1 MKIENNQIVVEES
14 DLPFNDSM
22 SRAEC
27 YNKGML
33 DLAEAVKLKIDAART
48 AKEQHSFMYL
58 GGIFDSLLGD
68 LEQLTYSVISL
79 KNRRAE
85 Q

>member
-14 DLPFNDSM
+14 DFPFNDSM

-33 DLAEAVKLKIDAART
+33 DFAEAVKLKIDAART